1 MGRLEDKVALV
12 TGAGRGIGRGIA
24 LELAREG
31 AAVVIAELDPDTA
44 RRTADEIEALGA
56 RALAVPTDVSR
67 REQVEAAVAAAEET
81 FGRLD
86 ILVNNAQ
93 LQRQQVS
100 FEDTTDDDMEVV
112 LGSGVLATF
121 YFMQTCF
128 PLLRRRG
135 GKVINV
141 ASAAGLVGYPGW
153 TSYAVSKEG
162 IRALTKVAAREWGVH
177 KINVNVICPAAATPS
192 FEQWS
197 SNNPDLAEEM
207 MASIPLGHLGD
218 PEADIGRAVVFL
230 ASADSDFVTGQ
241 TMMVDG
247 GQTILH

>member
-1 MGRLEDKVALV
+1 MGKLDEKVAIV

-31 AAVVIAELDPDTA
+31 AAIVIAELDPTTA
-44 RRTADEIEALGA
+44 ERTAKEIEALGV
-56 RALAVPTDVSR
+56 RALAVPTDVSQR
-67 REQVEAAVAAAEET
+67 DQVQACVAAAEEA
-81 FGRLD
+81 FGRVD

-100 FEDTTDDDMEVV
+100 FQKTTDDDMDVV

-128 PLLRRRG
+128 PLLQRRG
-135 GKVINV
+135 GKVINI
-141 ASAAGLVGYPGW
+141 ASAAGLVGYAGW

-162 IRALTKVAAREWGVH
+162 IRALTKVAANEWGPH

-192 FEQWS
+192 FEEWS
-197 SNNPDLAEEM
+197 GNNPDLAQGM
-207 MASIPLGHLGD
+207 VDSIPLGHLGD

-230 ASADSDFVTGQ
+230 ASPDSDFVTGL

>member
-1 MGRLEDKVALV
+1 MGRLENKVAVV
-12 TGAGRGIGRGIA
+12 TGAGRGLGRGIA

-31 AAVVIAELDPDTA
+31 AAVVIAELDPKSAERSA
-44 RRTADEIEALGA
+44 REIEAQGG
-56 RALAVPTDVSR
+56 RALAVATDVR
-67 REQVEAAVAAAEET
+67 QRAQVDAAVAAAEQA
-81 FGRLD
+81 FGTID

-100 FEDTTDDDMEVV
+100 FEDTTEDDMDVV
-112 LGSGVLATF
+112 LGSGVIGTF
-121 YFMQTCF
+121 HFMQACF

-135 GKVINV
+135 GKIVNV
-141 ASAAGLVGYPGW
+141 ASAAGLLGYPGW

-162 IRALTKVAAREWGVH
+162 IRALTKVAAREWGRH
-177 KINVNVICPAAATPS
+177 KINVNVICPVAETPS
-192 FEQWS
+192 FAEWS
-197 SNNPDLAEEM
+197 RKHPDLAKAM
-207 MASIPLGHLGD
+207 IDAIPLGHVGD

-230 ASADSDFVTGQ
+230 ASSDSDFVTGL